1 MKEKCK
7 VIGCNNRVMK
17 GTFGLS
23 GHTYGYCQIHKIEGT
38 AEETTTFNDKTQL
51 GEIEAFRRIKKP
63 NSPKP

>member
-38 AEETTTFNDKTQL
+38 AEETTTFNEYRNFK
-51 GEIEAFRRIKKP
+51 GKSK
-63 NSPKP
+63 